1 MTGAALHRRALMITV
16 SDRCSAGTAVDRSGP
31 AGVAALTELGWT
43 THAQLVPDGEPVA
56 TALREAI
63 AADYDLVITSG
74 GTGVAP
80 RDLTPEMTRPLL
92 ERELPG
98 IPELLRRDGFA
109 VAPGALLSR
118 GLAGVAGT
126 TLIINLPGSPGA
138 VRDAMRVLPPVLEHA
153 VKHIHGDT
161 EH

>member
-1 MTGAALHRRALMITV
+1 MTGTTPHRRAMMITV
-16 SDRCSAGTAVDRSGP
+16 SDRCSAGTAQDRSGP
-31 AGVAALTELGWT
+31 AGVAALTDLGWQT
-43 THAQLVPDGEPVA
+43 DARVVPDGEPVA
-56 TALREAI
+56 EALRAAI

-74 GTGVAP
+74 GTGIAP

-126 TLIINLPGSPGA
+126 TLIINLAGSPGA

-153 VKHIHGDT
+153 VRHVHGDT